1 MSEKDPLLPNENDP
15 EEEMR
20 LENDIMKLK
29 LQAEFGAQFDEIS
42 NDVSP
47 EMEQQFLKQVYDFE
61 KAWEQQEITTVA
73 GLLGDPVFT
82 PLEDIAEEALETEWK
97 KVLDLYEAKGISVD
111 FTNEYP

>member
-1 MSEKDPLLPNENDP
+1 MKDDDPMLPEDEQT
-15 EEEMR
+15 EEAMR

-61 KAWEQQEITTVA
+61 KAWEQQ
-73 GLLGDPVFT
+73 
-82 PLEDIAEEALETEWK
+82 
-97 KVLDLYEAKGISVD
+97 
-111 FTNEYP
+111 